1 MKGSESTSRR
11 ILPRLAQGTR
21 HVLAGLLNY
30 LWSGWAAIGSLL
42 LFCALWEG
50 LAQSYGP
57 LVLPG
62 PLETLAQLK
71 NLFTQGI
78 LWPEFLI
85 TAQRTLIGL
94 GLALLA
100 GTFSG
105 LAAGLSLS
113 TALLARP
120 LVTLFLG
127 MPPIAWLVLAMIW
140 FGMGDATVIFT
151 VFIACF
157 PIVFAASM
165 QGTLTL
171 DNDLLAVVKVFG
183 LSRRTRLTDLYLPH
197 LVSWL
202 FPAWITALG
211 TSWKV
216 VVMAELLST
225 SDGIGGAL
233 AVARAQLD
241 TGSTLAWVVTVLA
254 ALLLLEYLCLE
265 PIKRQV
271 EGWRTHGGQSQ

>member
-1 MKGSESTSRR
+1 MHGSESTSRR
-11 ILPRLAQGTR
+11 ILPGLAQGTR

-30 LWSGWAAIGSLL
+30 LWSGWAAIARLCMFS
-42 LFCALWEG
+42 ALWEG
-50 LAQSYGP
+50 LPQSYGP

-120 LVTLFLG
+120 LVTLCLG

-140 FGMGDATVIFT
+140 FGM
-151 VFIACF
+151 
-157 PIVFAASM
+157 
-165 QGTLTL
+165 
-171 DNDLLAVVKVFG
+171 
-183 LSRRTRLTDLYLPH
+183 
-197 LVSWL
+197 
-202 FPAWITALG
+202 
-211 TSWKV
+211 
-216 VVMAELLST
+216 E
-225 SDGIGGAL
+225 IG
-233 AVARAQLD
+233 RAH
-241 TGSTLAWVVTVLA
+241 V
-254 ALLLLEYLCLE
+254 
-265 PIKRQV
+265 
-271 EGWRTHGGQSQ
+271 

>member
-1 MKGSESTSRR
+1 MNANNKNCRCTYSIILQKGS
-11 ILPRLAQGTR
+11 RLLGSL
-21 HVLAGLLNY
+21 LAY
-30 LWSGWAAIGSLL
+30 LWSGWAAIGSLF
-42 LFCALWEG
+42 LFFAFWEA
-50 LAQSYGP
+50 LAQIYGT
-57 LVLPG
+57 LILPG
-62 PLETLAQLK
+62 PLSTLTQLK
-71 NLFTQGI
+71 ELWSNAV
-78 LWPEFLI
+78 LWPVLI
-85 TAQRTLIGL
+85 LTAQRALLGL
-94 GLALLA
+94 ALALLA
-100 GTFSG
+100 GTACG
-105 LAAGLSLS
+105 LIAGLSL
-113 TALLARP
+113 TAAILARP
-120 LVTLFLG
+120 LVTLLLG